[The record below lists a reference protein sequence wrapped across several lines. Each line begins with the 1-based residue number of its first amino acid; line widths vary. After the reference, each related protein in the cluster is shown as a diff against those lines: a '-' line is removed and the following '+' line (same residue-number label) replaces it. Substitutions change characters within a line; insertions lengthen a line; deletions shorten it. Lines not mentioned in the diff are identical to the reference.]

1 MEKVDSQ
8 MLVILGASGD
18 LTTRKLIPALYEL
31 YTRNLLPED
40 FVVLGAARTP
50 LTDDEFREKQR
61 EGILTSR
68 KELSSKDVR
77 LNLFLECVFY
87 VGFDTRDTA
96 KYETLKDRVDELQKL
111 YSLPDNIVFYMS
123 TPPEMYEVIPVGLRK
138 SGLTYSAT
146 GFRRIVVEK
155 PFGTDL
161 KSAKHLT
168 RLLESIFDEHD
179 IYRIDHYLGKETVQ
193 NILVLRFSNGIFE
206 PLWNRNYV
214 DYVEIVSTETLGIEN
229 RGNYYETAGALRD
242 MVQNHLLQ
250 LMAFVAME
258 PPATFDPE
266 SIRDEIVKVF
276 RSLHHYT
283 PEELQKQIVRG
294 QYLDGVIEGENVQGY
309 REEKNVNVE
318 STRETY
324 VAMKLELDN
333 WRWGGTPFYIYTG
346 KRLAEKKTEI
356 IIHFK
361 STPQQLFI
369 GQCSGSSCN
378 QLVIRV
384 QPDESIALRFGL
396 KVPGSGFEVRQV
408 SMDFLYSSL
417 SDKKLPDAYERLLLD
432 VMLGDSTLYSRADAQ
447 EASWRFIDPIIESWA
462 KQGKDGLSFY
472 AAGSEG
478 PGDIARLMLP
488 DGKAD
493 FIHCEAVV
501 K

>member
-1 MEKVDSQ
+1 

-31 YTRNLLPED
+31 YIRNLLPEV
-40 FVVLGAARTP
+40 FVVLGAARTA
-50 LTDDEFREKQR
+50 LTDDEFRQKQR
-61 EGILTSR
+61 DGILASQ
-68 KELSSKDVR
+68 KELSAKDAR
-77 LNLFLECVFY
+77 LNLFLESVFY
-87 VGFDTRDTA
+87 VEFDTRDTA
-96 KYETLKDRVDELQKL
+96 KYGTLKDRVEKLQKL
-111 YSLPDNIVFYMS
+111 YSLPDNIVFYMA
-123 TPPEMYEVIPVGLRK
+123 TPPEMYEVIPVGLHK

-155 PFGTDL
+155 PFGTDM

-206 PLWNRNYV
+206 PLWNRNYI
-214 DYVEIVSTETLGIEN
+214 DYIEIISTETLGIEN

-250 LMAFVAME
+250 LMAFIAME

-283 PEELQKQIVRG
+283 PEEIQKQVVRG
-294 QYLDGVIEGENVQGY
+294 QYVSGTAGGEKVPGY
-309 REEKNVNVE
+309 REEKNVNANSV
-318 STRETY
+318 RETY

-356 IIHFK
+356 IVHFK
-361 STPQQLFI
+361 STPQQLFV

-447 EASWRFIDPIIESWA
+447 EASWRFIDPIIEQWS
-462 KQGKDGLSFY
+462 KKGNDGLSFY

-478 PGDIARLMLP
+478 PGDIERLMLP

-493 FIHCEAVV
+493 FVLCKAIV